1 MGIPVFKWL
10 VYDPNWVLTLS
21 KNYKNL
27 FFYFLYIIA
36 SEKDVKEQHI
46 QSKVFLVRSAFLNWF
61 WPNTISSNN
70 KF

>member
-21 KNYKNL
+21 KNFKNL

-36 SEKDVKEQHI
+36 SEKDVPLFYLIKLCLK
-46 QSKVFLVRSAFLNWF
+46 S
-61 WPNTISSNN
+61 
-70 KF
+70 